1 MGNRRRFEWKAESEN
16 STSIADKKMYKADA
30 KEVMRLA
37 LEYKASKNLAGLVGS
52 VIKMSTSSN
61 VVRQYRCSA

>member
-1 MGNRRRFEWKAESEN
+1 MGNHRRFEWKAESEN

-61 VVRQYRCSA
+61 IVRRYRCSA